1 MDNSRQITK
10 KIDWLDEQRRKDRK
24 LIVELHEQLRAVLDA
39 NRELKVRI
47 DSVEGELAQAREMIH
62 SAEKVDDV
70 VERNSRDLVTR
81 LETMDAIR
89 SKSEREGERLRQLE
103 REAINKS
110 LAELGEGVSVVGLLQ
125 EDMTARKDDNHRIR
139 AETAEVRRLVEGV
152 ARSLEE
158 SQHLI
163 SNVHESR
170 RLDSKRLTEFGAAT
184 DVLRKRIDEIK
195 PKLESLQDASLRSD
209 QRMTEL
215 TGLETE
221 RTLAQSAWMEQQVVT
236 HTERERWW
244 DELNSKSARI
254 ETVIQESSRKMNL
267 FEETHREMQRALK
280 SLDDNIL
287 GIQRRLDE
295 AFEVQRVNHE
305 RLKDEWNTFLV
316 EQEKIRADD
325 RLIRDEE
332 WREHNRKYEQQVVR
346 LEALEEAEKSTAQ
359 LLVHLRSI
367 DQERLKAVFSVMREF
382 MSEYDQDM
390 KKVP

>member
-70 VERNSRDLVTR
+70 VERNSRDLMTR

-170 RLDSKRLTEFGAAT
+170 RLDNKRLTEFGAAT

-254 ETVIQESSRKMNL
+254 ETVIQESSRKMDL
-267 FEETHREMQRALK
+267 FGETHREMQRALK

-305 RLKDEWNTFLV
+305 RLKDEWNTLLV

>member
-70 VERNSRDLVTR
+70 VERNSRDLMTR

-125 EDMTARKDDNHRIR
+125 DDMTARKDDNHRIR

-170 RLDSKRLTEFGAAT
+170 RLDNKRLTEFGAAT